1 MIPKTRTD
9 WTATAA
15 LVLGVIVE
23 SAFQIT
29 DFLVPLAAQLPGA
42 RWIGVVLAICGII
55 VRVATRF
62 GFRRADPTLLPP
74 APPPRGYVHLRFVLA
89 LSLAVALLFGAV
101 IAQAQDVTSEAAM
114 DATEMSSGTDPGAVL
129 ADAVAQ
135 AAPDPRWSFKI
146 GSVTVAASASFAP
159 AVLSLS
165 DLKLSIGP
173 NVGAGADVTWT
184 SGYGFAAH
192 GAMRETAD
200 GLRPLGAAFAIL
212 PFLQKYGVRPGVL
225 YQFGGGAAPY
235 RDGFMLA
242 IAGASN
248 FGFPSGL

>member
-1 MIPKTRTD
+1 VPDIAPAVQAPPAKPRRD
-9 WTATAA
+9 WLAIVP

-23 SAFQIT
+23 TAQQALDVLT
-29 DFLVPLAAQLPGA
+29 PLAATVPGVRWLPLVLGVCAVIVKVA
-42 RWIGVVLAICGII
+42 R
-55 VRVATRF
+55 RF
-62 GFRRADPTLLPP
+62 GLLAPLALALLLFAAPTL
-74 APPPRGYVHLRFVLA
+74 
-89 LSLAVALLFGAV
+89 
-101 IAQAQDVTSEAAM
+101 AQVDEAAM
-114 DATEMSSGTDPGAVL
+114 DATEMSSGTDPGTVI

-184 SGYGFAAH
+184 NGYGFAAH
-192 GAMRETAD
+192 GAMRETTD
-200 GLRPLGAAFAIL
+200 GVRPLGAAFAIL

-225 YQFGGGAAPY
+225 YQFGGGAAPW